1 MGAKQPKAAEQAA
14 KETETVVALR
24 DGFYGSYREAGEV
37 FEVPKGAKARWWV
50 SADPVEKNEADDLV

>member
-1 MGAKQPKAAEQAA
+1 MTKKQPAAEEAA
-14 KETETVVALR
+14 KDTETVVALR
-24 DGFYGSYREAGEV
+24 DGYFGSYREAGEV